1 MQRINYHKLHGKSK
15 EKRKSKKFLIVFLII
30 FTLGTSI
37 ILIKKGNNKDKKIK
51 IGNNSSSQEIVEYI
65 LNISSYEA
73 QIEVEVKSN
82 KNSNKYKLKQK
93 YINSQNNE
101 QEVLEPSNIQ
111 GVKIIRKNDKLKI
124 ENTQLSLTKIIENY
138 QEITQNNLD
147 LANFIENYKNNSN
160 SKFKEEENQIV
171 METTAKT
178 GNNYQKYEKLYVSK
192 KDGKPIKMEIKDTNQ
207 NTIIYIKYNEIDIKS
222 ENENLFLP
230 CPIRN
235 TEPLLKKGYKFS
247 KDKIWRTKLV
257 TVYPAEYFCP
267 IDYVTGEKYITNL
280 TKSIHHYS
288 ASWHNKEEEK
298 IHKIQEKCIKVLG
311 IDRGKKVSR
320 ILDFPY
326 RIKLKYKKLGL
337 IGTLRFAQK
346 KLKNN

>member
-1 MQRINYHKLHGKSK
+1 MIPKVIHYCWFGGNELPELAMKCIDSW
-15 EKRKSKKFLIVFLII
+15 KKFCPDYEIKQWNEKNYDLDSSGYIKEAYKNKKWAFVSDYARLDIIYNNGGIYLDTDVELIGKLDEFLDEKC
-30 FTLGTSI
+30 FLAAEREEYVNTGLGFGAE
-37 ILIKKGNNKDKKIK
+37 KGNVVIK
-51 IGNNSSSQEIVEYI
+51 E
-65 LNISSYEA
+65 L
-73 QIEVEVKSN
+73 
-82 KNSNKYKLKQK
+82 
-93 YINSQNNE
+93 
-101 QEVLEPSNIQ
+101 
-111 GVKIIRKNDKLKI
+111 
-124 ENTQLSLTKIIENY
+124 
-138 QEITQNNLD
+138 LD
-147 LANFIENYKNNSN
+147 
-160 SKFKEEENQIV
+160 Q
-171 METTAKT
+171 
-178 GNNYQKYEKLYVSK
+178 
-192 KDGKPIKMEIKDTNQ
+192 
-207 NTIIYIKYNEIDIKS
+207 YNEIDIKS